1 MSLGMLIQPP
11 IEQTPKL
18 LRDVGLAVF
27 NIADGI
33 RLLLCRVYNV
43 CLEPEPCCMHNH
55 LLGHDNWKTPKRHR
69 NGGPRRMTGIPLVTN
84 FASSLEEIE
93 FTQLQ
98 DPRLERY
105 TNALLTIQRTQMW
118 AQIRNSERR
127 RSWGTLPSS
136 QHFEGYRG
144 VLELRDGTR
153 KN

>member
-43 CLEPEPCCMHNH
+43 YFEPEPCHVHNH

-69 NGGPRRMTGIPLVTN
+69 NGGPRHMTGIPPVTD
-84 FASSLEEIE
+84 FASSFDEIK

-98 DPRLERY
+98 DPCLERY
-105 TNALLTIQRTQMW
+105 TDALPTLQRTQMW
-118 AQIRNSERR
+118 AQIGNNERR
-127 RSWGTLPSS
+127 RSRGTLPSS
-136 QHFEGYRG
+136 QHFQG
-144 VLELRDGTR
+144 
-153 KN
+153 